1 MTLKRALKSLAGEVI
16 EFAKKDFNKKAYF
29 FTALLVIVLLIAN
42 YELGLEEH
50 IVRESFSVGK
60 SWWVVPIFYLVI
72 YFAAAIPTLIFR
84 KEFGTL
90 RSPAFYLKSSFFI
103 VLYGF
108 SLGFYKYSDLTFV
121 GLLDTEVVYVTM
133 LISQLKGAVIFFLP
147 VLLMKLTIDK
157 QINGIYGIAR
167 HPKHLNAYLMLFV
180 VMVPFLIL
188 TSFTGDFLKAYPQF
202 CPWYFE
208 DIFGMSTWEYTVL
221 YELAYALDFVM
232 TELVFRGMLVI
243 GLMAVMGRSAVLP
256 MVALYCTIHFAK
268 PVLEAI
274 SSIFGGYILGALAY
288 QTRHIWGGIMVHIC
302 IAITMEIMGFVHYYL
317 LKN

>member
-1 MTLKRALKSLAGEVI
+1 M
-16 EFAKKDFNKKAYF
+16 
-29 FTALLVIVLLIAN
+29 
-42 YELGLEEH
+42 
-50 IVRESFSVGK
+50 
-60 SWWVVPIFYLVI
+60 
-72 YFAAAIPTLIFR
+72 
-84 KEFGTL
+84 
-90 RSPAFYLKSSFFI
+90 
-103 VLYGF
+103 
-108 SLGFYKYSDLTFV
+108 GFYKYSDLTFV

-202 CPWYFE
+202 CPWHFE

>member
-29 FTALLVIVLLIAN
+29 FTALLVTILLIVN
-42 YELGLEEH
+42 YEFGLEEH

-133 LISQLKGAVIFFLP
+133 LISQLKVP
-147 VLLMKLTIDK
+147 
-157 QINGIYGIAR
+157 
-167 HPKHLNAYLMLFV
+167 LF
-180 VMVPFLIL
+180 
-188 TSFTGDFLKAYPQF
+188 SF
-202 CPWYFE
+202 CP
-208 DIFGMSTWEYTVL
+208 
-221 YELAYALDFVM
+221 
-232 TELVFRGMLVI
+232 
-243 GLMAVMGRSAVLP
+243 
-256 MVALYCTIHFAK
+256 C
-268 PVLEAI
+268 
-274 SSIFGGYILGALAY
+274 
-288 QTRHIWGGIMVHIC
+288 C
-302 IAITMEIMGFVHYYL
+302 
-317 LKN
+317 